1 MLSPQPLEDFAY
13 PFVPSL
19 PSEEGFSQLVQF
31 FGAFVIEKGGEVTPL
46 IHTHVHTH
54 SLRYLNVLTYKMGPS
69 KLSRSLG

>member
-1 MLSPQPLEDFAY
+1 MLSPQPLEDFAC

-46 IHTHVHTH
+46 IHTRAHT
-54 SLRYLNVLTYKMGPS
+54 LAKR
-69 KLSRSLG
+69 

>member
-1 MLSPQPLEDFAY
+1 MLSPQPLEDFAC

-54 SLRYLNVLTYKMGPS
+54 SLRGDRKDEENLT
-69 KLSRSLG
+69 RSGTERY